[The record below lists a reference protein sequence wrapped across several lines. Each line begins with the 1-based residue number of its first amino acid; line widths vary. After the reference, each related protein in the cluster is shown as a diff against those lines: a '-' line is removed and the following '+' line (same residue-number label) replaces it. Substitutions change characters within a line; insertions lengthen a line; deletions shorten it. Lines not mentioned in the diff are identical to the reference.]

1 MSIRSKELSPPPT
14 PHIKLG
20 TSVNGEIM
28 DQKKKVPITRDNKEA
43 FMTWCGLLVEKKTS
57 PLRLYKLE
65 SSHGFGVEIHST
77 CMVLKSSTLK
87 GVPASYTLGVPR
99 PNFSGDLQSRI
110 HSEKNP
116 QSVCSQSCAEVSS
129 HLSSPV
135 MTTWTFKGLPATGA
149 SLTAS
154 KPVSDLPAFCPH
166 DSSSCLWPEL
176 SHLEL

>member
-1 MSIRSKELSPPPT
+1 
-14 PHIKLG
+14 
-20 TSVNGEIM
+20 
-28 DQKKKVPITRDNKEA
+28 
-43 FMTWCGLLVEKKTS
+43 MTWCGLLVEKKTS

-87 GVPASYTLGVPR
+87 GVSASYMLGVPT
-99 PNFSGDLQSRI
+99 PNFSGDPQSRI
-110 HSEKNP
+110 HSEKNLP
-116 QSVCSQSCAEVSS
+116 SVCSQSCAEVSS
-129 HLSSPV
+129 HLSRWS
-135 MTTWTFKGLPATGA
+135 TWTFKGLPATGA
-149 SLTAS
+149 SLTTS